1 MDNSKTSV
9 FMHHTAAGEKNI
21 GVTDKKL
28 MQF

>member
-1 MDNSKTSV
+1 MNNSKASV
-9 FMHHTAAGEKNI
+9 FMQHTAGEKNI

>member
-1 MDNSKTSV
+1 MNNSKTS
-9 FMHHTAAGEKNI
+9 FIMHHTAADEKNI